1 MRRLLATIAA
11 GSVLW
16 AAMLGNAASL
26 DLPGSS
32 LAVGS
37 SSVTACDRDGVDAD
51 LVLTWGDHA
60 AVEQVRIGGIDDRCV
75 GLSLRLVL
83 ILPAGPVELGP
94 VRIAPSEQDDNNAQ
108 LEVPVDVRA
117 IDVGRIHIAIS

>member
-26 DLPGSS
+26 APTRTS
-32 LAVGS
+32 LAAGS
-37 SSVTACDRDGVDAD
+37 SSVTACDRDGVDAG
-51 LVLTWGDHA
+51 LLLSWRDHA
-60 AVEQVRIGGIDDRCV
+60 AVERVRIGGIDDRCI
-75 GLSLRLVL
+75 GLSLRLVVM
-83 ILPAGPVELGP
+83 LPAGPVELGP
-94 VRIAPSEQDDNNAQ
+94 VRIAPSAQDDNMALLQ
-108 LEVPVDVRA
+108 VPVDIRA